1 MPHQVRQD
9 KLFGHFVSDILGLSN
24 AHTSM
29 GAAFALLCLA
39 PSEPTCCTSEMSI
52 NEFITASEVYKRF
65 TWNIFKVKHFT
76 LHISHLIIY
85 SGIFI
90 ATHAGAGGFDVSV
103 MVELD

>member
-1 MPHQVRQD
+1 M
-9 KLFGHFVSDILGLSN
+9 SDILGLSN

-52 NEFITASEVYKRF
+52 NEFITASEVCKRF

-76 LHISHLIIY
+76 LHTSHLIIY
-85 SGIFI
+85 SGILV
-90 ATHAGAGGFDVSV
+90 AAVAGAGGFEILFVV
-103 MVELD
+103 KLD